1 MEGGRC
7 ALNRARH
14 WCWRGAA
21 ILAAALFAAGLILLF
36 LRVGSKT
43 RITLASLTPA
53 IRSELDRQAKVL
65 AGPAFL
71 SQLSDTFWKSAAA
84 AISLYPLSPSEE
96 RQFTSD
102 FQRQQTNAFIFVPCP
117 TAAAELVLKL
127 RYEYGQFLRDEE
139 RRRLNHDPL
148 KVGLVTAGAP
158 LVGSQAAGLGLA
170 VGGPYL
176 LAHGPSAAVYKPEE
190 FRIKCVSQEQVN
202 AFTCGTCDIFIT
214 QPAVDGAMSD
224 PARGPDALFF
234 IAAHELGHFYL
245 GHTKRVFQL
254 MKLERLMSAG
264 TVFIGLGHSRV
275 QAAIDERVVSVG
287 NYLALRYS
295 PLEELEADR
304 FALDLCKRSSVNVE
318 NALDAMRWFCL
329 LEQVGEHAVQKQ
341 PMQSHPDTLYRLKVL
356 LELHDERSWIE
367 AISQFL
373 NAKR

>member
-1 MEGGRC
+1 M
-7 ALNRARH
+7 
-14 WCWRGAA
+14 
-21 ILAAALFAAGLILLF
+21 AAALFAAGLILLF
-36 LRVGSKT
+36 LRVGSKP

-53 IRSELDRQAKVL
+53 TRSKLDRQAKVL
-65 AGPAFL
+65 AGPAFH
-71 SQLSDTFWKSAAA
+71 SILSDTVWKSAAA
-84 AISLYPLSPSEE
+84 AISLYPLGPSEE

-117 TAAAELVLKL
+117 TAAAQLALKL
-127 RYEYGQFLRDEE
+127 RYEYGQLLRDEE
-139 RRRLNHDPL
+139 RRHLNYDPP
-148 KVGLVTAGAP
+148 KGGLVTAGAP
-158 LVGSQAAGLGLA
+158 WGSPATALGL
-170 VGGPYL
+170 PFL
-176 LAHGPSAAVYKPEE
+176 LAHGPRAAVYKPEE

-224 PARGPDALFF
+224 PARGPDVLFF
-234 IAAHELGHFYL
+234 IAAHELGHVYL

-275 QAAIDERVVSVG
+275 QAAIDERVVSLG
-287 NYLALRYS
+287 NFLALRYS

-304 FALDLCKRSSVNVE
+304 WALDLCKRSSVNVE

-329 LEQVGEHAVQKQ
+329 LEQADQCATQNQ

-356 LELHDERSWIE
+356 LEGG
-367 AISQFL
+367 
-373 NAKR
+373 NP